1 MAEPAITKLYAV
13 VFMDAIHFNVRQD
26 GQITKKAAYMSVGI
40 DLEGRK
46 DVLGIGSANMNPLS
60 SD

>member
-1 MAEPAITKLYAV
+1 
-13 VFMDAIHFNVRQD
+13 MDAIHFNVRQD